1 MQLWLHLCLCAH
13 AVAHFAVPLSLPAC
27 CSTDPKAPGSKLNM
41 KSVKLVYN
49 GDLARAI
56 EDWAATQAASRRAS
70 QQGQLA
76 MLEQRLASIRMRAQ
90 ATLFQQQQQQQQ
102 GNEQQ
107 QGQQAPQPAQASY
120 HLSVPQPRQQQQQN
134 GEAGPSNAN
143 PFRAAGVPAA
153 AAAGAAAGD
162 AGVGGSASGAL
173 RMMRTSSAALAQVAS
188 MVSRAFWL
196 VSLLLR
202 CWCR

>member
-1 MQLWLHLCLCAH
+1 
-13 AVAHFAVPLSLPAC
+13 
-27 CSTDPKAPGSKLNM
+27 M

-90 ATLFQQQQQQQQ
+90 ATLFQQQQQQQ

-107 QGQQAPQPAQASY
+107 QQQGPQAPQPAQASF
-120 HLSVPQPRQQQQQN
+120 HFAVPELRQQQQQN
-134 GEAGPSNAN
+134 GAAGPSNAN
-143 PFRAAGVPAA
+143 PFRVAGVPAA
-153 AAAGAAAGD
+153 AAAAGAGAGD
-162 AGVGGSASGAL
+162 AGIGGGASGAL
-173 RMMRTSSAALAQVAS
+173 HMMRTSSAALAQVAT
-188 MVSRAFWL
+188 MVSKAVWL
-196 VSLLLR
+196 VALLLS
-202 CWCR
+202 CWFQCCQVLVLKSNQHTLLQCSAC